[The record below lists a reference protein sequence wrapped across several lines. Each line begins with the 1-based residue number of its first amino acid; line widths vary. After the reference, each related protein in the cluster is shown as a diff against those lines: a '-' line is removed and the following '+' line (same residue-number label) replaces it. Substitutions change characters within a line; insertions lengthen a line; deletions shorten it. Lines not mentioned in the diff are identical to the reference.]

1 MYARHMVETAFA
13 ADFSP
18 GQVDLHARA
27 WVLGTILSYHPCNF
41 IVPALAARVRLLAG
55 DLPVEKAIVDLDRV
69 DALGIAKGVVRPTD
83 LALLL
88 HNDPAVPTP
97 SLTATLQ
104 LLAAQL

>member
-1 MYARHMVETAFA
+1 MAETAFA

-27 WVLGTILSYHPCNF
+27 WVLGTVLAYHPCNF
-41 IVPALAARVRLLAG
+41 RVPPLAARVRLLAG

-69 DALGIAKGVVRPTD
+69 DALCIAQGVVRPTEA
-83 LALLL
+83 ALLC
-88 HNDPAVPTP
+88 HSNPTEPAP

-104 LLAAQL
+104 QLAVLL